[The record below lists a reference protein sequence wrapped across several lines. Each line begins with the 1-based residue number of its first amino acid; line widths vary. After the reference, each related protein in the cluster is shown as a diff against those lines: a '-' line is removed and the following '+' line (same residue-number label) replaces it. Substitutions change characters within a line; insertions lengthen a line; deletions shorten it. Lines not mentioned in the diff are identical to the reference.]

1 MVLLLVPMS
10 LVTALPFWTW
20 PSWPVVAW
28 LVVVGGLGS
37 MGHLC
42 YVRAFSMAD
51 ASAIMP
57 YDYVRLLFAALIG
70 WVFFAEVP
78 DRWTLVGAVVIAGSA
93 IYIAHR
99 EAVHRSATPPAIPP
113 ALR

>member
-1 MVLLLVPMS
+1 MS
-10 LVTALPFWTW
+10 RGTALPVWSW
-20 PSWPVVAW
+20 PSWPGVAW
-28 LVVVGGLGS
+28 MVAGGGLGS

-70 WVFFAEVP
+70 WIFFAEVP
-78 DRWTLVGAVVIAGSA
+78 DQWTLVGAVVIAGSA

-99 EAVHRSATPPAIPP
+99 EAVHRHAAAPAAADPGIPP
-113 ALR
+113 SLR

>member
-1 MVLLLVPMS
+1 MAKESVSGCANSPAVWS
-10 LVTALPFWTW
+10 W
-20 PSWPVVAW
+20 PSWSVLAW

-78 DRWTLVGAVVIAGSA
+78 DHWTLIGATVAPA
-93 IYIAHR
+93 FQFEHFEMA
-99 EAVHRSATPPAIPP
+99 PPGWEPG
-113 ALR
+113 